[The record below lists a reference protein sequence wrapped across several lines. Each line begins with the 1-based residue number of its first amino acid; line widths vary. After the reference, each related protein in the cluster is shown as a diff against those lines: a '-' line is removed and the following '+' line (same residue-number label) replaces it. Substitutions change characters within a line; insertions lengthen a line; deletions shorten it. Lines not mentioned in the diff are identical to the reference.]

1 MSDFA
6 VGEGAP
12 FESQASQGL
21 RSQRALPVLGRYL
34 ISLLLVAAATVLAFV
49 VENLIAA
56 PNLTLIFVLPVMIA
70 GVAFGWGPSLA
81 AVILGVLAFD
91 FFFTAPYFSF
101 RIYSASDL
109 WSAGLL
115 LVIAAITTTLAAQ
128 SRRRAVEA
136 ARAVERAEALQ
147 ALARVVIAAR
157 PRPEV
162 LQAAAQAL
170 HDIFHAPAA
179 IFLQEAGGLRLA
191 AMAGDPRITAADE
204 AAAAGA
210 LSDRLHIRAETY
222 PYDQSEFEFWP
233 VGAPADCGCV
243 IGVDFTRPGGERPEK
258 PERFVD
264 VVAAYL
270 AAALDSNG
278 ARRAAITR

>member
-1 MSDFA
+1 MSDFV

-12 FESQASQGL
+12 LESQASHGP
-21 RSQRALPVLGRYL
+21 RERHLPVVGQYL
-34 ISLLLVAAATVLAFV
+34 ISLLLVGAATVLAFV

-70 GVAFGWGPSLA
+70 GMAFGWGPSLA

-101 RIYSASDL
+101 RIYSASDI
-109 WSAGLL
+109 WAAGLL

-136 ARAVERAEALQ
+136 GRAVERAEALQ

-162 LQAAAQAL
+162 LQAAAEAL
-170 HDIFHAPAA
+170 NEIFHAPAV
-179 IFLQEAGGLRLA
+179 IFLQEAGTLRQA
-191 AMAGDPRITAADE
+191 AKAGGPQISAADE

-243 IGVDFTRPGGERPEK
+243 IGVDFTRAGGERPEK

-264 VVAAYL
+264 VVSAYL

-278 ARRAAITR
+278 ARRGAVAGR

>member
-1 MSDFA
+1 MSDF
-6 VGEGAP
+6 VMGEDAP
-12 FESQASQGL
+12 FESQTSQGQ
-21 RSQRALPVLGRYL
+21 RERALPIVGRYL
-34 ISLLLVAAATVLAFV
+34 ISLLLVGAATVLAFV
-49 VENLIAA
+49 VEQLIAA

-70 GVAFGWGPSLA
+70 GMAFGWGPSLA

-101 RIYSASDL
+101 RIYSASDI
-109 WSAGLL
+109 WAAGLL

-136 ARAVERAEALQ
+136 DRAVERAEALQ

-162 LQAAAQAL
+162 LQAAAEAL
-170 HDIFHAPAA
+170 HEIFHAPAV
-179 IFLQEAGGLRLA
+179 IFLQDAGALRQAAKAGGPQIA
-191 AMAGDPRITAADE
+191 AADE

-243 IGVDFTRPGGERPEK
+243 IGVDFTRAGGERPEK

-264 VVAAYL
+264 VVSAYL
-270 AAALDSNG
+270 AAALDSSG
-278 ARRAAITR
+278 ARRGAIAGR

>member
-1 MSDFA
+1 MSDFV

-12 FESQASQGL
+12 FESQASQG
-21 RSQRALPVLGRYL
+21 QRERPLPVVGRYL
-34 ISLLLVAAATVLAFV
+34 VSLLLVGAATVLAFV
-49 VENLIAA
+49 VEQLIAA

-70 GVAFGWGPSLA
+70 GMAFGWGPSLA

-101 RIYSASDL
+101 RIYSASDI
-109 WSAGLL
+109 WAAGLL

-162 LQAAAQAL
+162 LQAAAEAL
-170 HDIFHAPAA
+170 HEIFRAPAV
-179 IFLQEAGGLRLA
+179 IFLQEAGTLRQA
-191 AMAGDPRITAADE
+191 AKAGGPQIAAADE

-243 IGVDFTRPGGERPEK
+243 IGVDFTRAGGERPEK

-264 VVAAYL
+264 VVSAYL

-278 ARRAAITR
+278 ARRGAVAGR